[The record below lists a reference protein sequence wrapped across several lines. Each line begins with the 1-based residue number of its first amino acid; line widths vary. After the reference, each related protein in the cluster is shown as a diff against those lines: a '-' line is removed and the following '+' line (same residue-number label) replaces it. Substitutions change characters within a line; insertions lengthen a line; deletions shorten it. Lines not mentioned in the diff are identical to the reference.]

1 MILSQK
7 LYISSLIVL
16 LGCLN
21 IVSAADKKVRSKVT
35 VSKLQT
41 KGDIYVQVVELNE
54 KNQWQ
59 HYEQMFRISNSEI
72 AQITEFNLQL
82 SSNKQYGVRVFQDI
96 NQNQQLDM
104 TESGIPMEPVG
115 FSRNPSLM
123 NGIPPLSKCQFSAG
137 ESIKIN
143 MKWRK
148 NKQI

>member
-41 KGDIYVQVVELNE
+41 KGDIYVQVVELN
-54 KNQWQ
+54 
-59 HYEQMFRISNSEI
+59 EQMFRISNSEI

-143 MKWRK
+143 MYFM
-148 NKQI
+148 